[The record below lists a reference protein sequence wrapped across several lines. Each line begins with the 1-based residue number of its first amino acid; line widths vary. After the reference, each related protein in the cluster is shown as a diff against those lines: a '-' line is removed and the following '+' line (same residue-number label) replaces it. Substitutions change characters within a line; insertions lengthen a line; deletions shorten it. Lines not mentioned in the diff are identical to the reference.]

1 MKKYDAATAHEYDRL
16 RSGHLLNR
24 RFEIIRDLI
33 AGVKNGR
40 PLKIA
45 EIGAGTGILSFL
57 VAGHFADCQ
66 VRAFDVNE
74 GFVSY
79 AGQRYKRDNLSF
91 QALDI
96 EKAEGRGDFDVV
108 ITVDILHHLSDIAAA
123 VRNIRDRLK
132 AGGNWIILEP
142 NVFNFYIY
150 LFQLLAKNEGLFSQS
165 KTEKSLE
172 EGFEIVEKKY
182 AFIIHSIIKR
192 PPGWL
197 AELERRLE
205 NRKLLG
211 GSVVYLLKKR

>member
-1 MKKYDAATAHEYDRL
+1 MKKYNEATAHEYDSL

-33 AGVKNGR
+33 AAVKNGR

-45 EIGAGTGILSFL
+45 EIGAGTGIMSFL
-57 VAGHFADCQ
+57 VASHFADCQ
-66 VRAFDVNE
+66 VSAFDVNE

-79 AGQRYKRDNLSF
+79 AGQKYKRDNLSF
-91 QALDI
+91 QTIDI
-96 EKAEGRGDFDVV
+96 EKSGGRGNFDVV
-108 ITVDILHHLSDIAAA
+108 ITVDILHHLGDIASA
-123 VRNIRDRLK
+123 VSNIGDRLK
-132 AGGNWIILEP
+132 VGGSWIILEP

-165 KTEKSLE
+165 KTEKIFD
-172 EGFEIVEKKY
+172 EGFKIAEKKY
-182 AFIIHSIIKR
+182 AFIIHSIIKQ

-205 NRKLLG
+205 NRKFLG
-211 GSVVYLLKKR
+211 